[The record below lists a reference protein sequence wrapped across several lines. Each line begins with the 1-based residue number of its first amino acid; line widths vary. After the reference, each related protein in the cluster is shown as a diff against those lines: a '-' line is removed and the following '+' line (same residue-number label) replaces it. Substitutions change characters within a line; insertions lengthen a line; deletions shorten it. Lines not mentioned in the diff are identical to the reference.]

1 MNYKPKKVI
10 KNNIKKR
17 TDPHNRII
25 KNQLKTTLM
34 KGNNGDKEERAKE
47 PMMVPTRLKTYCN
60 IEKAVKVS
68 IS

>member
-1 MNYKPKKVI
+1 MNYKPKKLL
-10 KNNIKKR
+10 KR
-17 TDPHNRII
+17 GLIRII
-25 KNQLKTTLM
+25 KNQLKTNLM

>member
-1 MNYKPKKVI
+1 
-10 KNNIKKR
+10 
-17 TDPHNRII
+17 
-25 KNQLKTTLM
+25 M

-68 IS
+68 IF